1 MNIQLAIPVRYYNSQ
16 LQTSIVE
23 LMHKLLAARTKV
35 PVFYDSH
42 RVGYVKTFLHDTD
55 GDTIL
60 VSVDDKSI
68 INDEYWIAE
77 PLGMIETFDY
87 TMRNFRGFIIRNET

>member
-1 MNIQLAIPVRYYNSQ
+1 MNIQLAIPVHYYNSQ

-23 LMHKLLAARTKV
+23 LMKTIFAARTKV
-35 PVFYDSH
+35 PVYYDSH
-42 RVGYVKTFLHDTD
+42 RVGWVRTFLHDTD
-55 GDTIL
+55 CDTIL
-60 VSVDDKSI
+60 ISVDDKSI